1 MRSWIKVARTSFKL
15 RNFMTTVE
23 ILTALSIGPIFRLK
37 TSKRVF
43 AHPKFQKM
51 QLAMSYKGNY
61 ASYRKILRKCPG
73 AAFVPYFGL
82 IFKDVYGLEGSK
94 PSIKTKDEATKVTK
108 VLFEKCLKIS
118 SYINE
123 VCEHKR
129 NQYDSSNPIHPVSPN
144 FKLRSFFEETVL
156 AAVNLDGLF
165 DLSYKIQPR
174 GERRARSA
182 SPS

>member
-1 MRSWIKVARTSFKL
+1 
-15 RNFMTTVE
+15 MTTVE

-129 NQYDSSNPIHPVSPN
+129 NQYDSSCYIGICTCICTMHQCTQHTHHCWIGEHV
-144 FKLRSFFEETVL
+144 RSL
-156 AAVNLDGLF
+156 AHRCA
-165 DLSYKIQPR
+165 
-174 GERRARSA
+174 
-182 SPS
+182 